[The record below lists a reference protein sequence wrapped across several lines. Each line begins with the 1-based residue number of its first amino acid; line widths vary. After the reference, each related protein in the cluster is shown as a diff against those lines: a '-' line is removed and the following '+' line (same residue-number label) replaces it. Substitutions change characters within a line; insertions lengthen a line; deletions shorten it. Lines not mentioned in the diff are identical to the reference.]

1 MRRKTGF
8 VVAAVAA
15 LCVGGPSL
23 ATLEIQKEYRAK
35 DPKATCLTCHV
46 DKLPK
51 KDKSEWNDFGKKVAG
66 AKGKDGKIDWSKV
79 PAPK

>member
-1 MRRKTGF
+1 MAL
-8 VVAAVAA
+8 VLAIAA
-15 LCVGGPSL
+15 LAVSGPSL

-51 KDKSEWNDFGKKVAG
+51 KDKHDRNEFGRKVAG
-66 AKGKDGKIDWSKV
+66 AKGKDGKIDWSRV